1 MTGRGAADRS
11 AASRWVQATLALA
24 LLLLP
29 ASAVAET
36 ENLDKCAAKV
46 RDSPEQLESYMCYW
60 FAARKGEA
68 DGADR
73 ALQELLSVDPGNHRA
88 RLYLGAIRSDRGDP
102 SAESLYR
109 EAADG
114 FAEWGEPTGEVYA
127 LLSLCHFLQVVG
139 RPDEA
144 DEVLERAVEV
154 ATQAGEDVLLARAVS
169 FQASRAMWRGAYGE
183 ALRLL
188 RRAERA
194 AFPDGPVDVRA
205 GILGRMGEAYW
216 AQGLLERA
224 REAYTREADLMA
236 EAGDPHV
243 EAVARLNVAF
253 VSDDLVKSGRI
264 EREEIIKD
272 LEYAVQAAHQIG
284 DPNAEARAR
293 LLLASWSEPNQAVAE
308 IERSREIYEQTGNR
322 RGARLATRRLAAALW
337 HLQPEWRGEALR
349 LIDEAIEDAR
359 LVGDLQELA
368 RGLNVKA
375 GMLQDAV
382 SREEWVE
389 AYGDVFEAIE
399 KIRDLQPSGTVGAR
413 LFSRW
418 TSAYYRFT
426 GGLLRG
432 MSGSPDPAG
441 DLELAFHTIE
451 RMRARS
457 LLDEMDG
464 AGAEP
469 PTGKEIPEAALRK
482 EVLHRIAEIQKRL
495 ADPELSGTE
504 RTSSL
509 EELERLETEE
519 ALLRDALARVDPV
532 FAAWRAPTIP
542 TIEEVRRVLAPDQA
556 VLSFQ
561 LAEEMS
567 RGAAPVFRGGSW
579 VVAVTHDEARVFAL
593 PEERAVREL
602 VTIFLGLC
610 RRRDGSEAAAGTR
623 LFEELLAEPLQAMG
637 PSARRLVLV
646 PDGALHALPFAA
658 LRPRA
663 DADPLGVTHEIA
675 RTPSVTLWM
684 RWRDEPRAVVEATGR
699 GAVLALADPE
709 LPGGATPDTL
719 RAAKPWIE
727 GLSLGSLPHA
737 RAEARALVRSLDGD
751 SHLAYGAEASERF
764 LKQAELERFRILHLA
779 THAVVDDDHPE
790 RSAVVLTPG
799 DEEEDGFLQVREIV
813 ELDVRNKVV
822 ILSSC
827 RSASG
832 TVLRGEGVQGLAG
845 GFLQAG
851 ARGVVG
857 NLWPL
862 RDDDAELLVRELGRG
877 LGRGHSIAA
886 ALAEARAARVEAGAP
901 AAAWAGLVLLGDGD
915 FAPISAR
922 NGWLEG
928 SRYPIAIPLGI
939 LILAGL
945 AVLAWRKLRA

>member
-1 MTGRGAADRS
+1 MIESGAAVLS
-11 AASRWVQATLALA
+11 AASRWVKATLALA

-29 ASAVAET
+29 ASVLADT
-36 ENLDKCAAKV
+36 GNLEKCAARV
-46 RDSPEQLESYMCYW
+46 RDDPDQLESYMCYW

-68 DGADR
+68 AGADR
-73 ALQELLSVDPGNHRA
+73 ALQALLSIDPSNHRA
-88 RLYLGAIRSDRGDP
+88 RLYLGAIRADRGDP

-109 EAADG
+109 KAADG
-114 FAEWGEPTGEVYA
+114 FADWGESTGEVYA
-127 LLSLCHFLQVVG
+127 LLSLCHFLEQVG

-144 DEVLERAVEV
+144 DEVLERAAGV
-154 ATQAGEDVLLARAVS
+154 AREAGDNVLLARAVA
-169 FQASRAMWRGAYGE
+169 FQSSRAMWRGAYGE

-188 RRAERA
+188 SEAERA
-194 AFPDGPVDVRA
+194 VFPDGPVDLRA
-205 GILGRMGEAYW
+205 GILARMGEAYW

-253 VSDDLVKSGRI
+253 VSDDLVQTGRI
-264 EREEIIKD
+264 EREEIVAD
-272 LEYAVQAAHQIG
+272 LERAVQAAHQIG
-284 DPNAEARAR
+284 DLTAEGRAR
-293 LLLASWSEPNQAVAE
+293 LLLASWSEPTQAVAE
-308 IERSREIYEQTGNR
+308 IGRSRAIYEQTGNR
-322 RGARLATRRLAAALW
+322 RSARLATRRLAAALW
-337 HLQPEWRGEALR
+337 HYDPQWREEALR

-368 RGLNVKA
+368 RGLSVKA
-375 GMLQDAV
+375 GMLQEAA
-382 SREEWVE
+382 SREEWIG
-389 AYGDVFEAIE
+389 AYADVLEAIE

-418 TSAYYRFT
+418 TGSYYRFT

-432 MSGSPDPAG
+432 LGGSPDPAG

-464 AGAEP
+464 AGAQP
-469 PTGKEIPEAALRK
+469 PTEEEVPEATLRE
-482 EVLHRIAEIQKRL
+482 EVLRQIAETQKRL
-495 ADPELSGTE
+495 ADPELAGAE
-504 RTSSL
+504 RSSAL

-519 ALLRDALARVDPV
+519 ALLRDAVARVDPV

-542 TIEEVRRVLAPDQA
+542 TIEEVQQALAPDQA

-579 VVAVTHDEARVFAL
+579 VVAVTRDDARVFAL

-623 LFEELLAEPLQAMG
+623 LFEELLAEPLRSMG
-637 PSARRLVLV
+637 PAVRRLVLV
-646 PDGALHALPFAA
+646 PDGSLHALPFAA

-663 DADPLGVTHEIA
+663 DADPIGVTHEIA

-684 RWRDEPRAVVEATGR
+684 RWREEPGEAVEPTGR
-699 GAVLALADPE
+699 GTVLALADPE
-709 LPGGATPDTL
+709 LPGSATPDAL

-727 GLSLGSLPHA
+727 GLRLGCLPHA

-764 LKQAELERFRILHLA
+764 LKQAELKRFRILHLA
-779 THAVVDDDHPE
+779 THAVVDDEHPE

-832 TVLRGEGVQGLAG
+832 TVLRGEGVQGLAR

-862 RDDDAELLVRELGRG
+862 RDDDAELLVRELGQG
-877 LGRGHSIAA
+877 LGRGRSIAA

-922 NGWLEG
+922 GG
-928 SRYPIAIPLGI
+928 RPG
-939 LILAGL
+939 G
-945 AVLAWRKLRA
+945 